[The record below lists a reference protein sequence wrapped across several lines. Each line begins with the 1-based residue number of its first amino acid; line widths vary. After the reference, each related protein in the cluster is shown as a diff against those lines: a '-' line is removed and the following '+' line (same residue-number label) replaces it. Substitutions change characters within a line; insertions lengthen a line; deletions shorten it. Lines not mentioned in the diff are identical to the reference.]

1 MENNLITP
9 KKVSGGGKRYAT
21 ELWLDARDT
30 SFLRSSPI
38 TQKTKAKTMLV
49 AINEYQKYF
58 YTTAKYD
65 YLEPGKHTT
74 IRIKQVQNIATSRFM
89 DLELE
94 SRECRFP
101 HENPGCKDHVNS
113 IL

>member
-1 MENNLITP
+1 MENYLTTP
-9 KKVSGGGKRYAT
+9 KKVPGGGKRYAT

-30 SFLRSSPI
+30 TSLRSVPI
-38 TQKTKAKTMLV
+38 TQNTKARKMLV
-49 AINEYQKYF
+49 ALNEYQKYF

-89 DLELE
+89 HLELE
-94 SRECRFP
+94 NRKCRFP
-101 HENPGCKDHVNS
+101 HENPGCKDYV
-113 IL
+113 